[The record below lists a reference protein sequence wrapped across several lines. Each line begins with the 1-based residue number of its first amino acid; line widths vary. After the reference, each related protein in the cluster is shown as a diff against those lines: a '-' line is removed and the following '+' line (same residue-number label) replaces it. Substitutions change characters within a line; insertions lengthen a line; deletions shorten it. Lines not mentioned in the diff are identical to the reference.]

1 MNALRLDRRLLLP
14 RPGRTLLRASFGF
27 AIPVLIFLIFRL
39 RRNDASL
46 DLILIQFVVA
56 QVAVALATGHKEILA
71 ATASYFRPGLRSQL
85 CAAQLIATAIAGLGA
100 LAAGLLLFPHP
111 DARALTTVF
120 AMAVSVHAGMTLLTL
135 HLHWSYQFTLWMF
148 YLTPVIGRLG
158 GLTHAGAQTEWLVHP
173 VPWLAA
179 AALLVTL
186 LARRLSSRSLQRRL
200 NGAMVLGFEDM
211 FSTSRMRSYRELRSR
226 NARHGQ
232 GPRWR
237 SALLEFALARAAAAR
252 SPGRE
257 AEARAWLLAHA
268 GAALTL
274 CRRQR
279 VLVLFGVLAAGLAV
293 FGGYYDDWRSGGDKQ
308 PLYAG
313 LVYSFAAAPLVAV
326 CSAMNARLSSA
337 ASRRTAFRSELT
349 ALGGAFG
356 VTIVLTGIFWVVFV
370 VLAAQLPVLSLAGR
384 ELTYTPP
391 SPHLN
396 WLVPLLAPFIWL
408 GVALRPRHA
417 SNLPASMMT
426 MAFLIGYNTIV
437 FYPYAGATLVV
448 VGLAAGAGLVAFVQR
463 RRWWQRADLAV

>member
-14 RPGRTLLRASFGF
+14 RPGRTLLRASLGL
-27 AIPVLIFLIFRL
+27 AIPVLYFLIFRL
-39 RRNDASL
+39 RRQDASL

-56 QVAVALATGHKEILA
+56 QVAFALATGHKEILA
-71 ATASYFRPGLRSQL
+71 ATSSYFRPGLRDQL
-85 CAAQLIATAIAGLGA
+85 RAAQLLATAIAGLGA
-100 LAAGLLLFPHP
+100 LVAGLLLFPQP

-135 HLHWSYQFTLWMF
+135 HLHWSYQFTMWMY
-148 YLTPVIGRLG
+148 YLAVVFAGLG
-158 GLTHAGAQTEWLVHP
+158 GLGRVGAQGEWLDHSIP
-173 VPWLAA
+173 SLAA

-211 FSTSRMRSYRELRSR
+211 FDTSRMRALQELRGR
-226 NARHGQ
+226 NARTGQ

-237 SALLEFALARAAAAR
+237 SALLDFTLARAAAAQR
-252 SPGRE
+252 PGRA

-268 GAALTL
+268 GAAMTIS
-274 CRRQR
+274 RRQR
-279 VLVLFGVLAAGLAV
+279 ILAMFGVLAVGLAV
-293 FGGYYDDWRSGGDKQ
+293 FGGYYDDWRASEDKQ

-326 CSAMNARLSSA
+326 CGAMNARLSSA

-349 ALGGAFG
+349 ALGGAIG
-356 VTIVLTGIFWVVFV
+356 VTIVMTGIFWAVFM
-370 VLAAQLPVLSLAGR
+370 VLAAQLPALAVAGR

-408 GVALRPRHA
+408 GVALRPRPL
-417 SNLPASMMT
+417 SNLPATMMT
-426 MAFLIGYNTIV
+426 VAFLIGYNTIV

-448 VGLAAGAGLVAFVQR
+448 LGLAAIAGIVAFERR
-463 RRWWQRADLAV
+463 RRWWQSADLAV